1 MGLRPPA
8 SDLRQHGFTFIELLI
23 AATMVSILFVGL
35 SSHLQ
40 GGMTVWRLATTTT
53 AARQRERVAFERFA
67 RDLANSFVYDT
78 QESSQP
84 VPQFGSGALKWFTV
98 SARNAGGAPAVRV
111 VSYECAQVGE
121 TVGLWRTSQSVSEAR
136 AGRDPVPELLLP
148 ACDVLSVRYAYL
160 PASSGQGAGTFEPL
174 AWFPEWQSGTA
185 RDVPRLLEASVH
197 LVSGRLSRRILAIPA
212 GVLKNHQAA

>member
-1 MGLRPPA
+1 MRLRPN
-8 SDLRQHGFTFIELLI
+8 GFTFIELLI

-53 AARQRERVAFERFA
+53 AARQRERMAFERLA
-67 RDLANSFVYDT
+67 RDLANAFVYDA

-84 VPQFGSGALKWFTV
+84 APQLGDRALKWFTV
-98 SARNAGGAPAVRV
+98 SARSAGGAPTVRL

-136 AGRDPVPELLLP
+136 AGREPTPELLLP
-148 ACDVLSVRYAYL
+148 ECDALSIRYAYL
-160 PASSGQGAGTFEPL
+160 PVASGQSTGTFEPL
-174 AWFPEWQSGTA
+174 AWFPEWQSGTT
-185 RDVPRLLEASVH
+185 RDLPRLLEASVH
-197 LVSGRLSRRILAIPA
+197 LVSGRSSRRILAIPV
-212 GVLKNHQAA
+212 GVLKNHQAT